1 MADHESISKTE
12 DVQRP
17 TPGVDLETNRVSS
30 DYLSC
35 EIPDGWKA
43 TYYGENYTSLFQMSP
58 KGSGPR
64 DDVWIDCEMG
74 VDTSPYWENRRDTP
88 ESRLAIT
95 KSVYF
100 SPTTSV
106 ATP

>member
-1 MADHESISKTE
+1 MADHESISETE

-17 TPGVDLETNRVSS
+17 TPGVDLEANRVSS

-35 EIPDGWKA
+35 EIPEGWEA
-43 TYYGENYTSLFQMSP
+43 TYHGEGFGPLFQMSP
-58 KGSGPR
+58 KESGPR

-74 VDTSPYWENRRDTP
+74 FDKDLHLENRWDTP
-88 ESRLAIT
+88 ESRLATT

-100 SPTTSV
+100 SPTASV
-106 ATP
+106 ATS